1 MIPYE
6 SNLATAVPE
15 ALDVRLAIIRAIGAH
30 KEQCDNER
38 ARLRRAEIAFLR
50 HELKGI
56 AQDLR
61 KVGRECLFL
70 IRSELRKAGF
80 NPNEPRVPAGN
91 PDGGQWANDGRPP
104 ANESQVLSDAPDGGW
119 IPGAQYAADG
129 HHWVPKAVYGKYSL
143 RPETKKVFDNST
155 SGPLADDSVN
165 RWNIEHRTYNEAV
178 NEAFT
183 AYLKKNTIVADQM
196 TPEQAEEILGEVKG
210 STDPRIRMLRMKILR
225 QSLRY
230 FWVFGPRG
238 GGDEE

>member
-80 NPNEPRVPAGN
+80 KPNEPRVPAGN
-91 PDGGQWANDGRPP
+91 PPTAGSGRTTAALPLTSRKFSRMRP
-104 ANESQVLSDAPDGGW
+104 M
-119 IPGAQYAADG
+119 ADG
-129 HHWVPKAVYGKYSL
+129 YRAPNMQPTGATGSQKRFMENIHFGPKRRKFLTIPRLDRLLMTASIAGTSNTEPTMKPSM
-143 RPETKKVFDNST
+143 RPS
-155 SGPLADDSVN
+155 
-165 RWNIEHRTYNEAV
+165 
-178 NEAFT
+178 
-183 AYLKKNTIVADQM
+183 
-196 TPEQAEEILGEVKG
+196 
-210 STDPRIRMLRMKILR
+210 PRI
-225 QSLRY
+225 
-230 FWVFGPRG
+230 
-238 GGDEE
+238 

>member
-129 HHWVPKAVYGKYSL
+129 RHWVPKAVYGKYSL
-143 RPETKKVFDNST
+143 RPKRRKFLTIPRLDRLLMTASIAGTSNTETTMKPSMRP
-155 SGPLADDSVN
+155 S
-165 RWNIEHRTYNEAV
+165 
-178 NEAFT
+178 
-183 AYLKKNTIVADQM
+183 
-196 TPEQAEEILGEVKG
+196 
-210 STDPRIRMLRMKILR
+210 PRI
-225 QSLRY
+225 
-230 FWVFGPRG
+230 
-238 GGDEE
+238 

>member
-1 MIPYE
+1 M
-6 SNLATAVPE
+6 PE
-15 ALDVRLAIIRAIGAH
+15 GLDVRLAIIRAIGAH

-38 ARLRRAEIAFLR
+38 ARLRRAEITFLR

-91 PDGGQWANDGRPP
+91 PPTAGSGRTTAALPLTNRKFSRMRP
-104 ANESQVLSDAPDGGW
+104 M
-119 IPGAQYAADG
+119 ADG
-129 HHWVPKAVYGKYSL
+129 YRAPNMQPTGATGSQKRFMENIPL

-155 SGPLADDSVN
+155 SGPLADDSVD
-165 RWNIEHRTYNEAV
+165 RWNIEHRNYNEAV

-183 AYLKKNTIVADQM
+183 AYLKKNTIAADQM
-196 TPEQAEEILGEVKG
+196 TPEQAEEI
-210 STDPRIRMLRMKILR
+210 
-225 QSLRY
+225 
-230 FWVFGPRG
+230 FG
-238 GGDEE
+238 